1 MVAALEVSSSLG
13 TTRFAWVIVALPLV
27 SFFLITFFG
36 KRMPAKG
43 AEIGITAMAASFV
56 LSLFVLSHFIQ
67 GKPPTEKTLTWFTI
81 GHLEVGVG
89 QFVDGLTAI
98 MLTLVTLVSLCVQVY
113 SIGYMKGDVR
123 YTWFYAVLSLFTG
136 AMLNVVIASDLFQL
150 LVGWE
155 VMGVSSYLLIG
166 HWWEERTNS
175 NAAIKAFITTRVG
188 DIPFMFGI
196 FTLIFATG
204 TSNILKVTEEAGAG
218 RISVALLSAAALLLF
233 GGAIGKSAQFPLHVW
248 LPDAMAGPTPVSAL
262 IHAAT
267 MVAAG
272 VYLVGRLFSVFVN
285 AAPGALTFVAVIGS
299 ITMLLAATLALVQDD
314 IKRVLAYSTVSQL
327 AYMMAAL
334 GLGRDGFT
342 AGLFHLYTHGFFKA
356 LLFLG
361 AGSVIHAVHSNNMSE
376 MGGLRKYLPIT
387 FWTFLIGTIALSG
400 VPPFSGFFSKDEILA
415 VAFHHHDYV
424 IYAVMLLTAILTA
437 FYMARAVTLTF
448 LGSYRGQ
455 AHPHE
460 SPPVMT
466 VPLVVLA
473 TLSVATGLLNAPQF
487 AGGLVEKW
495 VFFEEVERI
504 TFDYPLA
511 AISVVVAFGGLVVGY
526 LLYRTWRERDPLT
539 ALGPVYSLWEHKY
552 YIDDLYMNGIV
563 RPIRGPLA
571 RGVYWTNQHIL
582 DGVVNAAGWLARKAG
597 VGVRSFDENVVD
609 GAVNGVGELTGFF
622 GGILRL
628 LQSGNVQTYAALL
641 FAGVV
646 ALVIGITRSWVASLV
661 LIVLIAIGI
670 LVTTLRTSRTRE
682 RPV

>member
-13 TTRFAWVIVALPLV
+13 TTRFAWLIVALPLI

-43 AEIGITAMAASFV
+43 AEIGITAMAVSFV
-56 LSLFVLSHFIQ
+56 LSLLVLSHFIQ

-81 GHLEVGVG
+81 GTFEVGVG

-204 TSNILKVTEEAGAG
+204 TSNILKVTEEAGTG
-218 RISVALLSAAALLLF
+218 RISVALLTAAALLLF

-272 VYLVGRLFSVFVN
+272 VYLVGRLFTVFIN

-387 FWTFLIGTIALSG
+387 FWTFLLGTIALSG

-424 IYAVMLLTAILTA
+424 IYAVMLITA
-437 FYMARAVTLTF
+437 
-448 LGSYRGQ
+448 
-455 AHPHE
+455 
-460 SPPVMT
+460 
-466 VPLVVLA
+466 
-473 TLSVATGLLNAPQF
+473 
-487 AGGLVEKW
+487 
-495 VFFEEVERI
+495 
-504 TFDYPLA
+504 
-511 AISVVVAFGGLVVGY
+511 
-526 LLYRTWRERDPLT
+526 
-539 ALGPVYSLWEHKY
+539 
-552 YIDDLYMNGIV
+552 
-563 RPIRGPLA
+563 
-571 RGVYWTNQHIL
+571 
-582 DGVVNAAGWLARKAG
+582 
-597 VGVRSFDENVVD
+597 
-609 GAVNGVGELTGFF
+609 
-622 GGILRL
+622 
-628 LQSGNVQTYAALL
+628 
-641 FAGVV
+641 
-646 ALVIGITRSWVASLV
+646 
-661 LIVLIAIGI
+661 
-670 LVTTLRTSRTRE
+670 
-682 RPV
+682 

>member
-1 MVAALEVSSSLG
+1 MVAALDVASSLG
-13 TTRFAWVIVALPLV
+13 TTRFAWVIVALPLI
-27 SFFLITFFG
+27 SFFLIVFFG
-36 KRMPAKG
+36 KHMPAKG
-43 AEIGITAMAASFV
+43 AEFGITAVAVSFV
-56 LSLFVLSHFIQ
+56 LSLFVLAHFIQ

-89 QFVDGLTAI
+89 QFVDGLTAV
-98 MLTLVTLVSLCVQVY
+98 MLTLVTVVSLCVQVY
-113 SIGYMKGDVR
+113 SLGYMKGDVR

-155 VMGVSSYLLIG
+155 IMGVTSYLLIG
-166 HWWEERTNS
+166 HWWEEKENS
-175 NAAIKAFITTRVG
+175 NAGIKAFITTRIG
-188 DIPFMFGI
+188 DVPFTFGI
-196 FTLIFATG
+196 FTLIVATG
-204 TSNILKVTEEAGAG
+204 TTNIQRISEDAALG
-218 RISVALLSAAALLLF
+218 RISVALLTAAALLLF

-285 AAPGALTFVAVIGS
+285 AAPGALTFVAIIGS

-334 GLGRDGFT
+334 GLGRAGFT

-387 FWTFLIGTIALSG
+387 FWTFLIGTVALSG

-415 VAFHHHDYV
+415 VAFHEHNYAVYV
-424 IYAVMLLTAILTA
+424 VMLLTAVLTA

-448 LGSYRGQ
+448 FGSYRGHG
-455 AHPHE
+455 HPHE
-460 SPPVMT
+460 SPLVMT
-466 VPLVVLA
+466 APLMVLA
-473 TLSVATGLLNAPQF
+473 GLSVLGGLLNAPQVR
-487 AGGLVEKW
+487 GGLVGNW
-495 VFFEEVERI
+495 VFFEEVEKV

-511 AISVVVAFGGLVVGY
+511 AISVVGALAGLIVGY
-526 LLYRTWRERDPLT
+526 RLYRTWRERDPLT
-539 ALGPVYSLWEHKY
+539 ALGPLYALWDHKY
-552 YIDDLYMNGIV
+552 YLDDIYWNGII
-563 RPIRGPLA
+563 RPIRDPLA
-571 RGVYWTNQHIL
+571 RGVYWTNQYIL
-582 DGVVNAAGWLARKAG
+582 DAVVNAAAWLARKSG
-597 VGVRSFDENVVD
+597 VGVRRFDENVVD
-609 GAVNGVGELTGFF
+609 GAVNGVGSVTEFF
-622 GGILRL
+622 GGLLRFV
-628 LQSGNVQTYAALL
+628 QSGNVQTYAALM

-646 ALVIGITRSWVASLV
+646 ALVIGITRSWIASLV
-661 LIVLIAIGI
+661 LIVLIVIGVV
-670 LVTTLRTSRTRE
+670 VTTFRSTRE